1 MTTKELEEKYGDSL
15 WQIQENEAIKKE
27 IFTELITNLY
37 DNTVI
42 YHERNTVIA
51 HVETIVIDAQR
62 FSIKVDRVITFQEIM
77 PRMTASMNK
86 GFSFGAS
93 WSSVGYNKGTFSPY
107 SGWMLWIDPG
117 LVKRTIELVE
127 EGRNEEACK
136 LTIFK

>member
-1 MTTKELEEKYGDSL
+1 MTTKELDEKYGDSL

-77 PRMTASMNK
+77 PRMTARMK
-86 GFSFGAS
+86 LGFNFGAS
-93 WSSVGYNKGTFSPY
+93 WSFLRYNKGTFSPY
-107 SGWMLWIDPG
+107 SGWMLWIDPE
-117 LVKRTIELVE
+117 LVKTVIELVE